1 MATNRYGPPPE
12 FPLASTSSGIVH
24 HLSGPDTHA
33 LSLDP
38 SDKRIESAGDAPTA
52 GAAGSHLRRTTPAF
66 AFTTP
71 CGFRTAP
78 RLAHMLDSLVRVS
91 RRVGKVADISRGPR
105 APRAT
110 TPHRNRA
117 PTAGH

>member
-1 MATNRYGPPPE
+1 FTIFRVP
-12 FPLASTSSGIVH
+12 TR
-24 HLSGPDTHA
+24 T